1 MSDQR
6 NLLLAIVLSL
16 AILLGFQFVYELPG
30 LKDEQPHP
38 QTTEQPQGQAP
49 APPGATAPAPG
60 QPPVTAAAPMVP
72 GVTPRPAATIDQARA
87 TALGESPR
95 IAISTQ
101 RLSGSLALRGARF
114 DDLTLATY
122 RETLEKDSPNIVL
135 LSPGGTAS
143 RYYADFGWSGGPG
156 SEIKRPG
163 PDTLWRSGS
172 SVLGI
177 EQPVTL
183 TWDNG
188 QGLKFI
194 RRVALD
200 ENYMFTVTQRVEN
213 RGTTPVTL
221 HPYGLLSRTDTPSV
235 SVFWILHEGAIGVF
249 NGTLFETGYDDVR
262 DDGRIEKAST
272 GGWIGITDKYWLT
285 ALVPDRNAPF
295 SGSFNHRL
303 TDAGRDLYQA
313 DYIRGGEVVPA
324 GGAVEV
330 VNRLF
335 VGAKEVK
342 ILDAYMD
349 ENGLGIANF
358 DKAVDFGWF
367 YFITKPLFYV
377 LRYFSDLLGNFALAI
392 LLLTVIVKL
401 IFFPLANK
409 SYRAMSAMKKLQ
421 PEITRIRDRYKEDR
435 QRMNREMMDL
445 YKRAKTNPAAGCLPI
460 VVQIPVFFAL
470 YKVLFVTIEMR
481 HAPAFG
487 WIQDLSARDPTSIF
501 NLFGLVPW
509 DPPSFLLI
517 GIWPL
522 IMGASMYLQQRLN
535 PQPADPVQAKIFMLL
550 PVVFTVVLAP
560 FPAGLVIYWTWN
572 NLLSITQQWVIMK
585 REGIA
590 NPAAT

>member
-1 MSDQR
+1 M
-6 NLLLAIVLSL
+6 
-16 AILLGFQFVYELPG
+16 
-30 LKDEQPHP
+30 
-38 QTTEQPQGQAP
+38 
-49 APPGATAPAPG
+49 
-60 QPPVTAAAPMVP
+60 
-72 GVTPRPAATIDQARA
+72 
-87 TALGESPR
+87 
-95 IAISTQ
+95 
-101 RLSGSLALRGARF
+101 
-114 DDLTLATY
+114 
-122 RETLEKDSPNIVL
+122 
-135 LSPGGTAS
+135 
-143 RYYADFGWSGGPG
+143 
-156 SEIKRPG
+156 
-163 PDTLWRSGS
+163 
-172 SVLGI
+172 LGI
-177 EQPVTL
+177 ERPVTL

-188 QGLKFI
+188 DGVKFI
-194 RRVALD
+194 RRIALD

-213 RGTTPVTL
+213 RRTNPITL
-221 HPYGLLSRTDTPSV
+221 HPYGLVSRTDTPSV
-235 SVFWILHEGAIGVF
+235 SVFWILYEGAIGVF
-249 NGTLFETGYDDVR
+249 NGTLSEIDYDDMR

-285 ALVPDRNAPF
+285 ALVPDREAPF
-295 SGSFNHRL
+295 TGSFNHRM
-303 TDAGRDLYQA
+303 TDDGRDRYQV
-313 DYIRGGEVVPA
+313 DYIRSAEVVPA

-335 VGAKEVK
+335 VGAKEVE

-349 ENGLGIANF
+349 ENGLSIASF

-377 LRYFSDLLGNFALAI
+377 LRYFSNLLGNFALSI

-409 SYRAMSAMKKLQ
+409 SYRAMSSMKKLQ
-421 PEITRIRDRYKEDR
+421 PEITRLRDRYKNDR

-460 VVQIPVFFAL
+460 VIQIPVFFAL

-501 NLFGLVPW
+501 NLFGLIPW

-522 IMGASMYLQQRLN
+522 IMGLSMYLQQRLN
-535 PQPADPVQAKIFMLL
+535 PQPADPVQAKIFMML
-550 PVVFTVVLAP
+550 PVIFTVVLAP

-572 NLLSITQQWVIMK
+572 NMLSIAQQWVIMK